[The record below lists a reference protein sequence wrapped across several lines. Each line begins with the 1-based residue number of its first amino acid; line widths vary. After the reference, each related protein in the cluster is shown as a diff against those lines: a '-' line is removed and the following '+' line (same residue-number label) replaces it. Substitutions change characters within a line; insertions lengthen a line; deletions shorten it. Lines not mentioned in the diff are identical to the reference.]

1 MGWPERARLR
11 ASVCTLRSFCA
22 NGARG
27 QRLLPGQ
34 LLSVPIVGGRWP
46 SPRRFRGFRARWTL
60 TRNSI
65 QG

>member
-1 MGWPERARLR
+1 MAEWGKALCLGLYAVIVLCQW
-11 ASVCTLRSFCA
+11 
-22 NGARG
+22 GQG

-34 LLSVPIVGGRWP
+34 LLSVPIVGGRWR
-46 SPRRFRGFRARWTL
+46 SPRRFRARWTL